1 MKLIFSLTLFIFLTS
16 CAGYQLNDY
25 SNPLSAY
32 GIETI
37 KIEPFYNESNF
48 ALAGAMFAD
57 EAFNSLSE
65 FKGLHI
71 TRKAGKADAVLIG
84 IVTSEKTRKE
94 SMRSSS
100 EVVAQ
105 NIAPTNTSNRQAF
118 NITATNTLILNVK
131 YYIIKDSELQ
141 KFQAIKSL
149 KNESEFKESLE
160 KATSVFSRNIGV
172 SSTLRREIYDGES
185 SAVNYTQNQTALRR
199 NVREMALQA
208 AKQLQGALFYE
219 KRN

>member
-1 MKLIFSLTLFIFLTS
+1 MKLILSLTLFIFLSS

-25 SNPLSAY
+25 SNPLEGS
-32 GIETI
+32 GIKTI

-57 EAFNSLSE
+57 EAYNALSE
-65 FKGLHI
+65 FKGLSI
-71 TRKAGKADAVLIG
+71 TRKSSQADAVLIG
-84 IVTSEKTRKE
+84 IVSSEKSRKE

-105 NIAPTNTSNRQAF
+105 NIAPINTSNRQDF
-118 NITATNTLILNVK
+118 NITATSRLEINVK
-131 YYIIKDSELQ
+131 YYIVKDSELQ
-141 KFQAIKSL
+141 KFEAIKSL
-149 KNESEFKESLE
+149 KNGGELKKSLE
-160 KATSVFSRNIGV
+160 KTVSVFTKNIYV
-172 SSTLRREIYDGES
+172 TSTLRREIYDGES
-185 SAVNYTQNQTALRR
+185 SAINYTQNQTALRR
-199 NVREMALQA
+199 NVREMAAQA